1 MKISFSKYESEFMK
15 LQTVILS
22 GGSGTRLWPLS
33 REKYPKQ
40 LLNLFGQH
48 TMLQNTALRLLS
60 FSQYPLSSEPIVV
73 CSQEYRFI
81 IAEQLHQA
89 GFHNAKIILEPAGK
103 NTAPALT
110 LAALQSTQDQ
120 NDSLL
125 LVMPADHLISDE
137 PAFYEAVERSI
148 TLALAGGVIC
158 FGVVP
163 SRPETGYGYIKMGD
177 QVSDGVCVL
186 DSFAEKP
193 DLEVAS
199 SYVNSGMYA
208 WNSGIFLMKAST
220 WLSLIDQLNTNIYQ
234 ACHEAHNCSKV
245 EKDFV
250 WVDED
255 CFKSCPDDSIDY
267 AVMEHLGKANELGVS
282 AYVVPID
289 VGWSD
294 VGAWDAVWE
303 VSPKDKEGNVKRG
316 KGNVVF
322 HNSKN
327 SLAHAASRRLV
338 SVLGLEDVVVVDTMD
353 AVLVTSKQ
361 ALPSLKQLIAHI
373 KDDHIHL
380 TQHWRQVF
388 RPWGSYDSIDSDD
401 QFQVK
406 RIVVNPGQAL
416 SLQLH
421 HHRAEHW
428 IVVKGTGKVT
438 RGDETFLLSENQST
452 YIPLGVVHRL
462 ENPGKFP
469 LELIE
474 VQSGSYLGED
484 DIVRIDDIYGRIE
497 LKEEK

>member
-1 MKISFSKYESEFMK
+1 MK

-48 TMLQNTALRLLS
+48 TMLQNTALRLQA
-60 FSQYPLSSEPIVV
+60 FSQYPITSDPIVV
-73 CSQEYRFI
+73 SSQEYRFI

-89 GFHNAKIILEPAGK
+89 GFHNTKIILEPVGK

-110 LAALQSTQDQ
+110 LAAMQSVQELG
-120 NDSLL
+120 DSLL
-125 LVMPADHLISDE
+125 LIMPADHLIADE
-137 PAFYEAVERSI
+137 SAFYDAVEKSVP
-148 TLALAGGVIC
+148 LALLGGVVC

-163 SRPETGYGYIKMGD
+163 NRPETGYGYIKMGN
-177 QVSDGVCVL
+177 QVEKGVCSL

-193 DLEVAS
+193 SMEAANE
-199 SYVNSGMYA
+199 YVNSGLYT

-220 WLSLIDQLNTNIYQ
+220 WLSLLGQLNSNIYH
-234 ACHEAHNCSKV
+234 ACSDAYSRAKI
-245 EKDFV
+245 EKDFI
-250 WVDED
+250 WVDPA
-255 CFKSCPDDSIDY
+255 CFDSCPSDSIDY
-267 AVMEHLGKANELGVS
+267 AVMEYLGKDNDLGVA
-282 AYVVPID
+282 AYVIPID

-294 VGAWDAVWE
+294 VGAWDAIWD
-303 VSPKDKEGNVKRG
+303 VSPKDDAGNVKRG

-327 SLAHAASRRLV
+327 SLAHAAPRRLV

-353 AVLVTSKQ
+353 AVLVTSKES
-361 ALPSLKQLIAHI
+361 LPELKQLIAHI
-373 KDDHIHL
+373 KDEHIHL

-406 RIVVNPGQAL
+406 RIIVNPGQAL

-438 RGDETFLLSENQST
+438 RGEEIFFLSENQST
-452 YIPLGVVHRL
+452 YIPLGVIHRL

-484 DIVRIDDIYGRIE
+484 DIVRLEDIYGRIE
-497 LKEEK
+497 SKEEK